1 MVKVNGKMLDAAGK
15 SVRELLE
22 MEGYSLSRTAVE
34 LNGELV
40 VRADYDKQKLSD
52 GDVVEIVGFV
62 GGG

>member
-1 MVKVNGKMLDAAGK
+1 MLDAAGK

-22 MEGYSLSRTAVE
+22 AEGYSLPRTAVE

-52 GDVVEIVGFV
+52 GDTVEIVGFV